1 MNAISLNSHSIIV
14 RTLSKKSQLFFAL
27 SCLSSQFII
36 GHWGF
41 IGFYERQQGG
51 SCFLQGGNCSK
62 SLTNVLTKI
71 TLFLQCLLQLFPRGN
86 K

>member
-1 MNAISLNSHSIIV
+1 MNAICLNIHSIIV
-14 RTLSKKSQLFFAL
+14 RTLSKKASCFFAP

-51 SCFLQGGNCSK
+51 SCFLQGGIVAK
-62 SLTNVLTKI
+62 A
-71 TLFLQCLLQLFPRGN
+71 
-86 K
+86 